1 MPKVNLNHPVLVV
14 DDNTVTLG
22 EVMASARL
30 GGWLNSDLEQL
41 RTKLACTALAEE
53 DELQLDIDIL
63 QTRIDSWRRER
74 DLSAV
79 DETEAMLQTYRTSLD
94 DLVDYTKRTLLYE
107 HYREQYE
114 EACQRFPQ
122 SAVNTERLLPLEV
135 IFNQPPVRLLDDFSL
150 RVVAEQSSAELSK
163 LERARLLKGTGLPR
177 DHWPALLLDAY
188 GIPMERSEWLLNKE
202 VAFRLQR
209 QMLVNEETV
218 FLEFEQ
224 NALALVRLEVTSV
237 EVADKDVA
245 KELLC
250 CIRED
255 HESLPEAAAHADLN
269 SRSDTWFFSDLDAL
283 PFGTHLPAARPG
295 DAFGPASLGNHYL
308 VLQLGARHEA
318 ELADAATRARLEKR
332 LIERALRKKAAQRVQ
347 FIHSAP
353 LR

>member
-1 MPKVNLNHPVLVV
+1 MPKAKLNHPVLIV
-14 DDNTVTLG
+14 DDDTVTLG
-22 EVMASARL
+22 EVMAAARL
-30 GGWLNSDLEQL
+30 GGWLNADLEQL
-41 RTKLACTALAEE
+41 RTKSACTSLAEAE
-53 DELQLDIDIL
+53 GLALDIDLL

-79 DETEAMLQTYRTSLD
+79 DETEVMLHTYGTSLD
-94 DLVDYTKRTLLYE
+94 DLVDYARRTLLYE
-107 HYREQYE
+107 HYREQHE
-114 EACQRFPQ
+114 EARQRFPQ
-122 SAVNTERLLPLEV
+122 STFNTERLLPLEV
-135 IFNQPPVRLLDDFSL
+135 IFKQPPASLLDNFSL
-150 RVVAEQSSAELSK
+150 RVVAEQPSAELSK

-188 GIPMERSEWLLNKE
+188 GIPMERSEWLLGKE

-209 QMLVNEETV
+209 QVLVNEETV

-224 NALALVRLEVTSV
+224 NALALVRLVVTSV
-237 EVADKDVA
+237 EVAEKDVA

-255 HESLPEAAAHADLN
+255 HESLPQAATHANL
-269 SRSDTWFFSDLDAL
+269 SCRSDTWFFSDLDAL

-295 DAFGPASLGNHYL
+295 DAFGPASLGKHYL
-308 VLQLGARHEA
+308 VSQLSARHDA
-318 ELADAATRARLEKR
+318 DLADAATRARLEKQ

-347 FIHSAP
+347 FIQTVP